1 MTPQTAAKVLDYLC
15 SGAVLTGTFLI
26 NRYTQ
31 SFWISLGCL
40 CGLCLFWGCAIIAQ
54 RYRDHAEYGHTLQ
67 QMKTQVEH
75 LEVQVQVA
83 RKYTA
88 EQYEQ
93 ISRLQAELGYKS
105 RHGQSGANT
114 G

>member
-1 MTPQTAAKVLDYLC
+1 MSPQVAAKVLDYLC
-15 SGAVLTGTFLI
+15 GGVVLTGTFLI

-40 CGLCLFWGCAIIAQ
+40 FALSVFWFCAIIAQ
-54 RYRDHAEYGHTLQ
+54 RYRDHAEYGTQLQ
-67 QMKTQVEH
+67 EMRGQVADIE
-75 LEVQVQVA
+75 ERWQVA
-83 RKYTA
+83 RK
-88 EQYEQ
+88 EILEGREQ
-93 ISRLQAELGYKS
+93 IGRLQAELGYKS